1 MMAIAEEKVS
11 DQVSRAH
18 ELGDLARYGL
28 LDLRTELPLVTGN
41 VRPQETNGEKV
52 LISRGAACLS
62 GQEMAEGLLMKYPRL
77 GIHEIAHVVPSFPVT
92 G

>member
-62 GQEMAEGLLMKYPRL
+62 GQEMAEGLLMKYPVWVSMKSL
-77 GIHEIAHVVPSFPVT
+77 TYSLPFL
-92 G
+92 